1 MVEEAQTQADRRQ
14 SHGGSAMLG
23 VWFLEK
29 AQYQTDTEKGELG
42 VKGEKKKRK
51 KNCLIKRCTDGVSD

>member
-1 MVEEAQTQADRRQ
+1 
-14 SHGGSAMLG
+14 MLG

-29 AQYQTDTEKGELG
+29 AQDRTDTEKGELG

-51 KNCLIKRCTDGVSD
+51 KKNCLIKRCTDSVSD